1 MCFVCNLRSLL
12 VFVGRFF
19 YKLARWLSGNSQ
31 CFGRY
36 FVDYRNMLISY
47 FSYEPIGHMPTYF
60 WLWNCTSEL
69 K

>member
-12 VFVGRFF
+12 VFVGRLF

-47 FSYEPIGHMPTYF
+47 FSYEPIGHVNIFLAVKLY
-60 WLWNCTSEL
+60 L
-69 K
+69 